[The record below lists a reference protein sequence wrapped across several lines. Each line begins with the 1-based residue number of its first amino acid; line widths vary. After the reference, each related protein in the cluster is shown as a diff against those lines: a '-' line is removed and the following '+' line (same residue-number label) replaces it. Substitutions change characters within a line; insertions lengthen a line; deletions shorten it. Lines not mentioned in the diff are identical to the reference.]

1 MSKFLP
7 VSFLDF
13 YNCVLSNFL
22 FVPSG
27 NGYITT
33 EQLREILWELDNTIT
48 ASDMDNII
56 DEIDADDS
64 GTVDFEG
71 TLLYGTAAARRVGH
85 PSCAAGR
92 LPGLAARA
100 QSMAPSPSTS

>member
-1 MSKFLP
+1 M
-7 VSFLDF
+7 
-13 YNCVLSNFL
+13 LSNFL

-71 TLLYGTAAARRVGH
+71 TLQARHGAAPHSARYCRR
-85 PSCAAGR
+85 PEGR
-92 LPGLAARA
+92 PPLVRSWPLARA
-100 QSMAPSPSTS
+100 RGSRPIDGPLP